1 MRITYSR
8 LAILASGL
16 APLLLAPVALPAKF
30 ALADDA
36 PPAAAAPAENPPA
49 AKPKI
54 KKATL
59 ASVMLKE
66 DYIEGTAPAGLF
78 GELKPHL
85 RDVIERLDKAA
96 KDDKLSGVVLRI
108 RSPELGLGKVDEL
121 RGVIGRLRAAGKKV
135 YADVDSVMTK
145 DYLIAAACDEVIIPP
160 SGSLMLTGLA
170 AEISF
175 YKSLFDKLGVQAEI
189 IQVGDFK
196 GAAEPFTRT
205 EMSPEFRQ
213 QFESVIEDYYSQMV
227 STIAKDRHLEEA
239 QVKALIDEGL
249 FTPERA
255 KEAKLVD
262 RVCYEDELIA
272 SLKTSLNAEEV
283 VVDRQYGKKK
293 LDTDY
298 SGFGGFMKL
307 MEAMMGVEA
316 PTTASKNPRIALVY
330 AVGPIMSGESDSG
343 AFGQENSV
351 GSDTLV
357 KALRDAKSSD
367 RVKAIVLRVD
377 SPGGSALASDLI
389 WREVATCDK
398 PFVVSMGNV
407 AASGGYYISMA
418 ADKIYAEPGT
428 LTGSIGVVGGKMA
441 LRGLLDKV
449 GVNVQTISRGKNA
462 TSFSAIDPF
471 SPSERD
477 AWHRMMKDTY
487 HQFTSKAAEGRKM
500 DADKLEKLAQG
511 RVFTGRMAVENGL
524 VDKLGTLSD
533 ALAEAKTL
541 AGLKADEKIELQILP
556 KPKNFFEQLFDGS
569 SADTEVRSPVSTEL
583 IPAELVVPRELL
595 AAWRQVRMLQQVFSP
610 ARPVATMLPYQ
621 INFR

>member
-1 MRITYSR
+1 MRMTYSG
-8 LAILASGL
+8 LATLAFGLL
-16 APLLLAPVALPAKF
+16 APLLPAPAALAPRS

-36 PPAAAAPAENPPA
+36 PPAAAAAENPPA
-49 AKPKI
+49 AKAKI

-66 DYIEGTAPAGLF
+66 DYAEGTAPAGLF

-96 KDDKLSGVVLRI
+96 KDDKVSGVVLRI

-121 RGVIGRLRAAGKKV
+121 RGVIGRLRTAGKKV

-175 YKSLFDKLGVQAEI
+175 YKSLLDKLGVQADI

-205 EMSPEFRQ
+205 EMSAEFRQ

-227 STIAKDRHLEEA
+227 SSIAKDRHLDEP

-249 FTPERA
+249 FTPDRA

-262 RVCYEDELIA
+262 RVCYEDELVV
-272 SLKTSLNAEEV
+272 SLKESLNAEEV
-283 VVDRQYGKKK
+283 VLDRQYGKKK

-316 PTTASKNPRIALVY
+316 PTGSSKSPKIALVY

-343 AFGQENSV
+343 FSGENSV

-357 KALRDAKSSD
+357 KALRDAKHSD

-418 ADKIYAEPGT
+418 ADKIFAEPGT

-462 TSFSAIDPF
+462 SSFSAVDPF

-511 RVFTGRMAVENGL
+511 RIFTGRMAVENGL
-524 VDKLGTLSD
+524 VDKLGTLTD

-556 KPKNFFEQLFDGS
+556 KPKNFFEQLFDPSGDMDVH
-569 SADTEVRSPVSTEL
+569 AQ

-595 AAWRQVRMLQQVFSP
+595 AAWRQVRLLQQVFTP

-621 INFR
+621 INIR